1 MQDVAAPK
9 ISHMAPEFQTQQND
23 IVNKRFADIAHAVI
37 ENRYTAP
44 SHVSSGPQRVA
55 QQRGHAVKA
64 KELPDAG
71 FTYAK
76 NYNFESVTKPD
87 KPLALPADCKY
98 NIVIGSLQQA
108 PHFAKQ
114 RK

>member
-1 MQDVAAPK
+1 M
-9 ISHMAPEFQTQQND
+9 
-23 IVNKRFADIAHAVI
+23 
-37 ENRYTAP
+37 ENRYQP
-44 SHVSSGPQRVA
+44 PNHVTDTSNQHVGQR
-55 QQRGHAVKA
+55 RTVKA

-87 KPLALPADCKY
+87 KPLPLPADFKY